1 MTSSAHLFE
10 DHMVHEM
17 KNCVGGLAHKS
28 KDRIKRGHQDGKCS
42 ERIYCGLTF
51 FLTVSNI
58 IIKKQ

>member
-42 ERIYCGLTF
+42 ERIYCCLTIF
-51 FLTVSNI
+51 
-58 IIKKQ
+58 

>member
-1 MTSSAHLFE
+1 
-10 DHMVHEM
+10 MVHEI
-17 KNCVGGLAHKS
+17 KNCVNGLAHKS
-28 KDRIKRGHQDGKCS
+28 KDHIKRGHQDGKCS